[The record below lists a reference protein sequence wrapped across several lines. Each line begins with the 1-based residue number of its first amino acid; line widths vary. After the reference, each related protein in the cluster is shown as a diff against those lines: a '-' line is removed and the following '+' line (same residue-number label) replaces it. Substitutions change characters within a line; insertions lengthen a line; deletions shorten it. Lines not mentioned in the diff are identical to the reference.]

1 VRTVTWERGVMIVNE
16 TPRSEIKCSPRQ
28 GLIAMAQTPF
38 EGYDNLLQAVDG
50 LIYSSGAMALII
62 SWERSTEWLR
72 DDPRFDMIG
81 AALQL
86 TPEQID
92 QLFFRAMSI

>member
-1 VRTVTWERGVMIVNE
+1 VRAVTWERGVMIVNE
-16 TPRSEIKCSPRQ
+16 TPRSEMKCSPRQ
-28 GLIAMAQTPF
+28 GLIAMAQTGL
-38 EGYDNLLQAVDG
+38 EGYENLLQAVEG
-50 LIYSSGAMALII
+50 IIYSSGNQSLII
-62 SWERSTEWLR
+62 SWERSTEWRR